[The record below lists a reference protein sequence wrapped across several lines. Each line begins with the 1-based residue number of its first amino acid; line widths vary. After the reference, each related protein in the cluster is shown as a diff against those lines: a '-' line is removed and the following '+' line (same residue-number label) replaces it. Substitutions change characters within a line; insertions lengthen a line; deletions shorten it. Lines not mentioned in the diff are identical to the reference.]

1 MNNIWEFFDDIKEIA
16 YASDMESREIVYM
29 NKAAMEKHGI
39 SSIED
44 IKGKHCYEV
53 FRGNN
58 ASCAICGGRELTEGK
73 FTEWRFFNPMLG
85 SYVLVFG
92 TITEINGRKCRFEVT
107 INVGKEDAIHNTLD
121 EYEDL
126 ESLVNNGI
134 KFAMS
139 EPNPDKSIDILL
151 EFLGKALG
159 GERAYIFEKNSIGND
174 DNTYEWTAVG
184 VTPEKDN
191 LQNLPPDVC
200 ANWYKNFSENKNI
213 VIEDLEEIR
222 DVDPPL
228 YDILN
233 RQNIHSVVVVP
244 LFTDRKVTGFYGI
257 DNPPKQHM
265 NYALNMLQIV
275 GYFISSTI
283 KRRDMMNEL
292 RDMSQTDR
300 LTALGNR
307 YAMDKYISDVS
318 ETENIGIVYCDITGL
333 KRANDTYGH
342 KKGDE
347 LICRA
352 ANILKTAFSGYGLFR
367 IGGDELLALC
377 RNIPEQELAERVK
390 KLREILGEQETT
402 NGEAAVVMAVGSAW
416 GKAGDKN
423 ISFLMHEAE
432 RLMYEEKSEYYRKSG
447 IDRRK

>member
-1 MNNIWEFFDDIKEIA
+1 MK
-16 YASDMESREIVYM
+16 
-29 NKAAMEKHGI
+29 
-39 SSIED
+39 
-44 IKGKHCYEV
+44 
-53 FRGNN
+53 
-58 ASCAICGGRELTEGK
+58 
-73 FTEWRFFNPMLG
+73 
-85 SYVLVFG
+85 
-92 TITEINGRKCRFEVT
+92 
-107 INVGKEDAIHNTLD
+107 
-121 EYEDL
+121 
-126 ESLVNNGI
+126 
-134 KFAMS
+134 
-139 EPNPDKSIDILL
+139 
-151 EFLGKALG
+151 
-159 GERAYIFEKNSIGND
+159 
-174 DNTYEWTAVG
+174 
-184 VTPEKDN
+184 
-191 LQNLPPDVC
+191 
-200 ANWYKNFSENKNI
+200 
-213 VIEDLEEIR
+213 
-222 DVDPPL
+222 
-228 YDILN
+228 
-233 RQNIHSVVVVP
+233 
-244 LFTDRKVTGFYGI
+244 
-257 DNPPKQHM
+257 
-265 NYALNMLQIV
+265 
-275 GYFISSTI
+275 
-283 KRRDMMNEL
+283 EL

-377 RNIPEQELAERVK
+377 RNIPELELAERVK